1 MGSFDR
7 AEICELVELYIQLKL
22 EKILPKLNFGLCRD
36 DRLALFRNLNR
47 QQIDKARKN
56 II

>member
-22 EKILPKLNFGLCRD
+22 EKTLPKLNFGLCRD
-36 DRLALFRNLNR
+36 DRLALFRNLNG